1 MKTINMSKF
10 TIIKHGVEFKIER
23 NKKQTKV
30 DDLIYHFERN
40 ESYVYWLQPNGG
52 SVEDQEACIC
62 VDGTFY
68 ALNSKLEKAIFRN
81 IRLTR
86 NFQNY
91 ERLIDGRVKLVLP
104 RRLFQEKLRTSKRVT
119 MYDIFNVYKML

>member
-119 MYDIFNVYKML
+119 IYDIFKVYKML